1 MTNHASANTLEQP
14 ITVSDTAQDV
24 TVDEKRLEVRGNAD
38 ILALTHGQNTIFFD
52 RKTADWF
59 LGIIDSWKDTFH
71 AR

>member
-1 MTNHASANTLEQP
+1 MTNHAGANSPEQP
-14 ITVSDTAQDV
+14 ITVSDTTQDAA
-24 TVDEKRLEVRGNAD
+24 EKRLEVRGNAD

-71 AR
+71 DRT